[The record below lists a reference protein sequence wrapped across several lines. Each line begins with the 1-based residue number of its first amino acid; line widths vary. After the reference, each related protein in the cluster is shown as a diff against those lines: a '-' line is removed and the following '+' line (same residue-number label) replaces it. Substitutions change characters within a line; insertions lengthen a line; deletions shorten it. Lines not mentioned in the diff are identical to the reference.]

1 MIRIDRRIIV
11 TALALSVCAK
21 ASAQQPTPSCDSA
34 VYRQL
39 DFWVGTWDVRLD
51 GSDTVIGTNIIEKT
65 LNSCAV
71 LEHWSDARGSRGKSL
86 FYYHPADKVWKQE
99 WVEANST
106 IRAGSIETTRIVRP

>member
-51 GSDTVIGTNIIEKT
+51 GSDTVIGTNIIVE
-65 LNSCAV
+65 
-71 LEHWSDARGSRGKSL
+71 DAHGRSTSSSSGDRSL
-86 FYYHPADKVWKQE
+86 FV
-99 WVEANST
+99 ST
-106 IRAGSIETTRIVRP
+106 LLRSP